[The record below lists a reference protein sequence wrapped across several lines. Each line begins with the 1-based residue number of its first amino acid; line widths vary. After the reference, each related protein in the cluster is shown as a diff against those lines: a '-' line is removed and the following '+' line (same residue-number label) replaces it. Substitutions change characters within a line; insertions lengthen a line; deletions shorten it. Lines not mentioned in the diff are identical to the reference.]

1 MVREEPMIDATRS
14 VALRRVLV
22 VGDES
27 GVRGVIRL
35 ALRRAGYS
43 VVEAPGGKLAS
54 EMAEAER
61 FDVVI
66 ADLAMP
72 GMDGLEAARAIRAAN
87 PSTLLIAL
95 SGGVARPT
103 PELLMQLS
111 DLAADAVVSKP
122 FLPTQLV
129 KTVSRLLE
137 DRATDMTA
145 AGRKKNRAAPP
156 SGIPLA
162 RLDGSI

>member
-1 MVREEPMIDATRS
+1 
-14 VALRRVLV
+14 
-22 VGDES
+22 
-27 GVRGVIRL
+27 
-35 ALRRAGYS
+35 
-43 VVEAPGGKLAS
+43 
-54 EMAEAER
+54 
-61 FDVVI
+61 
-66 ADLAMP
+66 
-72 GMDGLEAARAIRAAN
+72 MDGLETARAIRAAN

-145 AGRKKNRAAPP
+145 AGKKNRAAPP

-162 RLDGSI
+162 RLDGSA